1 MDAPRSA
8 HGHFKQNA
16 FAWNSVFSQRRHDVY
31 GSEYLRYVD
40 SVRAGTVPHDRELM
54 TEDVIGWFVQN
65 QCNHDGDRY
74 SYREGQLSN
83 FLGLASLDALR
94 NPAPSQ
100 IISQKA
106 LIDDRNNER
115 VSRTFPNG
123 DVRPSP
129 GPMTARRL
137 YSELLNPVSFL
148 SILRVL
154 SVVCPNMHS
163 VPI

>member
-31 GSEYLRYVD
+31 GSEDLRYVD

-65 QCNHDGDRY
+65 QCNHDVDRY

-123 DVRPSP
+123 DV
-129 GPMTARRL
+129 
-137 YSELLNPVSFL
+137 
-148 SILRVL
+148 
-154 SVVCPNMHS
+154 VVCLSLLENRTLLHVVCRHLSYQQLGEIVESSKKP
-163 VPI
+163 